1 MNVKRVLAASGLVCL
16 WLASSMAATS
26 AAQEKRSL
34 AIPITASGDKTAQ
47 CVLSRGPSVPTVAV
61 AFSPD
66 AKWLATSGYREVLL
80 WDLAEA
86 KLAKRIGGDTLQDVV
101 HALTFTADGA
111 TLIVADGAPAGSGA
125 VRLFNVA
132 DGQLAA
138 SLEQPQGAVYSLALS
153 PDGTLLAAGGIEP
166 VVHVWKMDDKT
177 PVATLAGHGGYI
189 QGISFSSD
197 GKLLTTAAADGSAR
211 LWDVATWKTT
221 RTVKQSEALFGAA
234 ISADAATLA
243 VAVGGPTDRSIR
255 LIRLSDGRVTRTIS
269 TAAAM
274 PLELTWV
281 PQGNRIYVPCSD
293 GTVKAYNAGNG
304 RLERTYSG
312 HADWVYCL
320 AVTADATKLAAGCAD
335 GTVKLFN
342 VADGAVLATIVQL
355 TPQTDEWLMIT
366 PQGYLSTSVADA
378 LQWTTTNIT
387 TPPADL
393 TTLLQKPESVQRVI
407 ALEKVDPPV
416 LE

>member
-1 MNVKRVLAASGLVCL
+1 MNVKRLLAATGLVCL
-16 WLASSMAATS
+16 CLASSMV
-26 AAQEKRSL
+26 AQEKRSL
-34 AIPITASGDKTAQ
+34 AIPIAAAGGKTAE
-47 CVLSRGPSVPTVAV
+47 CVLSCGPSVPTVAV

-66 AKWLATSGYREVLL
+66 AKSLATSGYREVLL

-86 KLAKRIGGDTLQDVV
+86 KLAKRIGADTLQDVV
-101 HALTFTADGA
+101 HALTFSADGG
-111 TLIVADGAPAGSGA
+111 TLIVADGTPAGSGA

-138 SLEQPQGAVYSLALS
+138 SLEQPQGAVYALALS

-177 PVATLAGHGGYI
+177 PVASLAGHGGCI

-197 GKLLTTAAADGSAR
+197 GKLLITAAADGSAR
-211 LWDVATWKTT
+211 AWDTATWTTT

-234 ISADAATLA
+234 FSADAATLA

-255 LIRLSDGRVTRTIS
+255 LIRMSDGRVTRTIS
-269 TAAAM
+269 TGAAM
-274 PLELTWV
+274 PLDMTWV
-281 PQGNRIYVPCSD
+281 TQGNRIYVPCSD

-320 AVTADATKLAAGCAD
+320 ALTADATKLAAGCAD

-355 TPQTDEWLMIT
+355 TPRTDEWLMIT

-378 LQWTTTNIT
+378 IQWTTTNIT
-387 TPPADL
+387 TAPAEL
-393 TTLLQKPESVQRVI
+393 TNLLRKPEFVQQVI
-407 ALEKVDPPV
+407 AGNKVDPPV